1 MLYVYISYSDL
12 NSVWHRLRTIAG
24 SIERREQPLTVTIWE
39 QGTERSLVPQQL
51 MPRCLSNSPASLNK
65 CGKPPK
71 ERTRELWPPVSAH
84 SFNFVLCHFFY
95 QMPSLFPKKS
105 WNWKPDWTFG
115 AVTFPQLCF
124 RGFYPLRVVQVFK
137 TNSMDMSFPNLQG
150 NIINFHFTNRL
161 NAINWM
167 PTILQKS
174 YSECW
179 GWAWLVLGCFL
190 AVLGQLKQAAAL
202 FTWVTPG
209 RDLASKSGFCFS
221 SPGP

>member
-24 SIERREQPLTVTIWE
+24 SIECVAQPLTVTIWE
-39 QGTERSLVPQQL
+39 QGTERSLVSSAVNAQVLEHQPSQ
-51 MPRCLSNSPASLNK
+51 PRWVQ
-65 CGKPPK
+65 PPK

-137 TNSMDMSFPNLQG
+137 TNSMDMSFPNPQG
-150 NIINFHFTNRL
+150 KITNFHFTNRL
-161 NAINWM
+161 NAIDWM
-167 PTILQKS
+167 PTILQES
-174 YSECW
+174 HSECW
-179 GWAWLVLGCFL
+179 GWAWLVLGHFL
-190 AVLGQLKQAAAL
+190 AVLDQLKQQRCL
-202 FTWVTPG
+202 PG
-209 RDLASKSGFCFS
+209 SHLG
-221 SPGP
+221 GT

>member
-1 MLYVYISYSDL
+1 MSVASHPRRGRENFDSLFQHTVLILY
-12 NSVWHRLRTIAG
+12 SVI
-24 SIERREQPLTVTIWE
+24 
-39 QGTERSLVPQQL
+39 
-51 MPRCLSNSPASLNK
+51 
-65 CGKPPK
+65 
-71 ERTRELWPPVSAH
+71 
-84 SFNFVLCHFFY
+84 FY

-137 TNSMDMSFPNLQG
+137 TNSMNMSFPNPEG
-150 NIINFHFTNRL
+150 KISNFHFTNRL

-167 PTILQKS
+167 PSILQKD
-174 YSECW
+174 YSEWW
-179 GWAWLVLGCFL
+179 GWAWLVLGHVL
-190 AVLGQLKQAAAL
+190 AHLLDQLKQAAAL